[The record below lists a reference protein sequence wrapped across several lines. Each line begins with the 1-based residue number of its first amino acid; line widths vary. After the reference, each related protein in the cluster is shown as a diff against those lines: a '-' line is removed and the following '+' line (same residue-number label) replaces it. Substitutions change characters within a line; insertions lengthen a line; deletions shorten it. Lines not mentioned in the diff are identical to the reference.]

1 MPALLISK
9 LNACGLSESD
19 DQEGGARADHRHE
32 GGGKE
37 DQDGCVLCFKFIPC
51 HCCSNLSVDKQKE
64 SLQFFSLCIST
75 VHLIGE
81 YRRIVIRSQLRH
93 CMSCICICYSM
104 YLTEKCACLDRSL

>member
-37 DQDGCVLCFKFIPC
+37 DQDGCDDDCVLCF
-51 HCCSNLSVDKQKE
+51 
-64 SLQFFSLCIST
+64 CISHF
-75 VHLIGE
+75 VQLFGVSSLFLV
-81 YRRIVIRSQLRH
+81 IVAPIYQLTSRKNL
-93 CMSCICICYSM
+93 CSSSLFVSPQCI
-104 YLTEKCACLDRSL
+104 